1 MRQIRFVLMILA
13 TLLMAGLTAN
23 TVVAEMGKQIKEQKM
38 VLNPG
43 TAGRCDTSFVVQ
55 NIDGEPADL
64 KVVLGSK
71 VYINEMVNPGE
82 RLAYNL
88 PGTISTAK
96 FHGLEDV
103 THDDV
108 AVIINLGP
116 KAKLQVQCIDL
127 PSNPTREM
135 DPLKTFK

>member
-55 NIDGEPADL
+55 NIDGEPAD
-64 KVVLGSK
+64 
-71 VYINEMVNPGE
+71 
-82 RLAYNL
+82 
-88 PGTISTAK
+88 
-96 FHGLEDV
+96 
-103 THDDV
+103 
-108 AVIINLGP
+108 
-116 KAKLQVQCIDL
+116 
-127 PSNPTREM
+127 
-135 DPLKTFK
+135 